1 MRSVRFLAIAVL
13 IAPALAGCFG
23 AEGASTSNFS
33 LAPQRVGWYAS
44 EEAHFVL
51 AISSSFFRSDPA
63 FTVDRQFA
71 IEEIRFKE
79 KGLTFGGDFETRN
92 PDDVKLRL
100 SRDNRTADAFEMSLA
115 NATLDV
121 HVVISEELRDSSYTL
136 ALKLFEVGWVESGT
150 FRVDKR

>member
-1 MRSVRFLAIAVL
+1 MRSVRFLAIVL
-13 IAPALAGCFG
+13 LAAPALAGCFG
-23 AEGASTSNFS
+23 VEGASTSNFS
-33 LAPQRVGWYAS
+33 LTPQRVGWYAG

-51 AISSSFFRSDPA
+51 SISSSFFRSDPA

-79 KGLTFGGDFETRN
+79 KGLTFGGDFETRD
-92 PDDVKLRL
+92 PDEVKLRL
-100 SRDNRTADAFEMSLA
+100 ARDNRTGDEFEMSLD
-115 NATLDV
+115 NGTLDV
-121 HVVISEELRDSSYTL
+121 HLKIPETLRDSSYTL